1 MHNWKRILHQEY
13 LHERLPQHEET
24 VERIF
29 KYRTLVCTG
38 THKVQEEKNNFIVH
52 WLYTVLIQCVLS
64 ILLSQS

>member
-1 MHNWKRILHQEY
+1 MHNWKRILQQQY

-24 VERIF
+24 AETIF

-38 THKVQEEKNNFIVH
+38 THEVQGGKNNFIVY